1 MKVCHTL
8 ICFFFLSLQDGNI
21 RLINAEIP
29 VRTGSKGGNI
39 TVKCSFSFSGSRK
52 IFCKRECEGKDI
64 LIETYNN
71 RAQSGRY
78 SIEYKEGT
86 FPASKTILYV
96 SITKLTKSDSGR
108 YRCWL
113 DRAVFKDSTRDF
125 ELRVEDAPTTSKPK
139 RKTTTKAP
147 FTPSVPSASTPT
159 TTQSL
164 SSSSGSS
171 TPSSSSPETTN
182 QPEQQQRAAGP
193 GLLLYVSL
201 TLVVMIIVLSAAV
214 LIFCRK
220 RASKPKEPPVETE
233 YANGTE
239 QTNRVYE
246 EIREEDKQSRSPP
259 AEISTV
265 YTYAKYSKPNAV
277 ETTDEY
283 SLITAAGPQ
292 NQTED
297 DPSKLTYSE
306 VDFSNGAAASLHSAP
321 RGDADNVVYSVPRVA
336 ASSHAEDASPPLY
349 STVSLHQL

>member
-159 TTQSL
+159 TTQTS
-164 SSSSGSS
+164 
-171 TPSSSSPETTN
+171 
-182 QPEQQQRAAGP
+182 AAGP
-193 GLLLYVSL
+193 
-201 TLVVMIIVLSAAV
+201 AAV

-239 QTNRVYE
+239 TNRVYE

>member
-159 TTQSL
+159 TTQTS
-164 SSSSGSS
+164 
-171 TPSSSSPETTN
+171 
-182 QPEQQQRAAGP
+182 AAGP
-193 GLLLYVSL
+193 
-201 TLVVMIIVLSAAV
+201 AAV

-239 QTNRVYE
+239 ANRVYE
-246 EIREEDKQSRSPP
+246 EIREEDRQSRSPS
-259 AEISTV
+259 AEISTA
-265 YTYAKYSKPNAV
+265 YTYAKYSKPDAV

-297 DPSKLTYSE
+297 DLSKLTYSE
-306 VDFSNGAAASLHSAP
+306 VDLSNGAAALLHSAP
-321 RGDADNVVYSVPRVA
+321 RGDADNVVYSVPRSE
-336 ASSHAEDASPPLY
+336 AS
-349 STVSLHQL
+349 

>member
-1 MKVCHTL
+1 MKVCHIL

-21 RLINAEIP
+21 RLINAEIL
-29 VRTGSKGGNI
+29 VHTGSEGGNI
-39 TVKCSFSFSGSRK
+39 TVGCSFSFSGSRK

-64 LIETYNN
+64 LIETDEN
-71 RAQSGRY
+71 RAQNGRY

-86 FPASKTILYV
+86 FPASKTLLYV

-113 DRAVFKDSTRDF
+113 GRAVLKDATYDF
-125 ELRVEDAPTTSKPK
+125 ELRVEDAPTASKPNW
-139 RKTTTKAP
+139 KTTTKAP

-171 TPSSSSPETTN
+171 TPSSSSPETPN

-193 GLLLYVSL
+193 GLQLYVRL
-201 TLVVMIIVLSAAV
+201 TLVVMIIVLSASV

-233 YANGTE
+233 YANVTE
-239 QTNRVYE
+239 ANRVYE
-246 EIREEDKQSRSPP
+246 EIGEEDRQSRSPP

-292 NQTED
+292 NKTED

>member
-159 TTQSL
+159 TTQTS
-164 SSSSGSS
+164 
-171 TPSSSSPETTN
+171 
-182 QPEQQQRAAGP
+182 AAGP

>member
-159 TTQSL
+159 TTQTS
-164 SSSSGSS
+164 
-171 TPSSSSPETTN
+171 
-182 QPEQQQRAAGP
+182 AAGP

-239 QTNRVYE
+239 ANRVYE
-246 EIREEDKQSRSPP
+246 EIREEDRQSRSPS
-259 AEISTV
+259 AEISTA
-265 YTYAKYSKPNAV
+265 YTYAKYSKPDAV

-297 DPSKLTYSE
+297 DLSKLTYSE
-306 VDFSNGAAASLHSAP
+306 VDLSNGAAALLHSAP
-321 RGDADNVVYSVPRVA
+321 RGDADNVVYSVPRSE
-336 ASSHAEDASPPLY
+336 AS
-349 STVSLHQL
+349 

>member
-1 MKVCHTL
+1 MKVYHTL

-21 RLINAEIP
+21 RLINAEIL
-29 VRTGSKGGNI
+29 VHTGTEGGNI
-39 TVKCSFSFSGSRK
+39 TVKCSFSSSGRRK
-52 IFCKRECEGKDI
+52 IFCKRKCKGKDI
-64 LIETYNN
+64 LIETNED

-78 SIEYKEGT
+78 SIEYEERTDGS
-86 FPASKTILYV
+86 ALLYV
-96 SITKLTKSDSGR
+96 SITNLTKSDLGR

-113 DRAVFKDSTRDF
+113 DIKWSRDLTEDF

-201 TLVVMIIVLSAAV
+201 TLVVMIVVLSAAV

>member
-1 MKVCHTL
+1 MKVCHIL

-21 RLINAEIP
+21 RLINAEIL
-29 VRTGSKGGNI
+29 VHTGSEGGNI
-39 TVKCSFSFSGSRK
+39 TVGCSFSFSGSRK

-64 LIETYNN
+64 LIETDEN
-71 RAQSGRY
+71 RAQNGRY

-86 FPASKTILYV
+86 FPASKTLLYV

-113 DRAVFKDSTRDF
+113 GRAVLKDATYDF
-125 ELRVEDAPTTSKPK
+125 ELRVEDAPTASKPK

-147 FTPSVPSASTPT
+147 FTPSVPSASTLT

-233 YANGTE
+233 YANVTE
-239 QTNRVYE
+239 ANRVYE
-246 EIREEDKQSRSPP
+246 EIREEDRQSRSPP

-292 NQTED
+292 NKTED
-297 DPSKLTYSE
+297 DLSKLTYSE

-336 ASSHAEDASPPLY
+336 ASSHAEDTSPPLY

>member
-159 TTQSL
+159 TTQTS
-164 SSSSGSS
+164 
-171 TPSSSSPETTN
+171 
-182 QPEQQQRAAGP
+182 AAGP
-193 GLLLYVSL
+193 
-201 TLVVMIIVLSAAV
+201 AAV